1 MAKVVQRCE
10 IPSFPRRQE
19 SNHFRYFVDLFREGD
34 SIGKTGLANGAA
46 QQCRSVGKIAQ
57 MLFYLEEGL
66 GQLGQIP
73 GTVPN
78 IDRQHIS
85 ALGR

>member
-1 MAKVVQRCE
+1 MVGRRHYRTRG
-10 IPSFPRRQE
+10 PSDEPILGQ
-19 SNHFRYFVDLFREGD
+19 GD

-57 MLFYLEEGL
+57 MLFYLEDGL

-73 GTVPN
+73 GTVLN